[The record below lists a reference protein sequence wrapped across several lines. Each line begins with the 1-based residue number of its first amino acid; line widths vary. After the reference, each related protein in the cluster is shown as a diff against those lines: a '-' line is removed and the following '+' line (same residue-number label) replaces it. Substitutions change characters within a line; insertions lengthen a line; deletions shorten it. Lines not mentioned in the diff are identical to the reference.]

1 MTTILYRLVLRVQIK
16 SRPKSVRLASLG
28 HRPNSTAWL
37 PYGATLR
44 PRPLGSHQTSLD
56 SHRSPPMPIDP
67 SLPRPTAASPLKF
80 DATVEQPPSQSVCAV
95 CGAALRATYHML
107 GDSMICGRCRS
118 QHETAMGGAG
128 AHRFARALLF
138 GVGAAVVGAAIY
150 YAILAATG
158 YSIGII
164 AIFVGY
170 LVGRAVNVGSKG
182 KGGRKYQLLAA
193 LLTYFAISS
202 TYLVEGLRQIGE
214 ERSNKS
220 ADTTSTIAGT
230 TSATSA
236 DSAETDEYQE
246 AETSPDVMGTSGKV
260 DSAAG
265 SRHARPSGSV
275 LILLVAILTL
285 LLLAPILAGF
295 SSPILLLILGFGVFQ
310 AWKMNRGISAD
321 LTGPF
326 NLRTAPLPPAQ
337 A

>member
-1 MTTILYRLVLRVQIK
+1 
-16 SRPKSVRLASLG
+16 
-28 HRPNSTAWL
+28 
-37 PYGATLR
+37 
-44 PRPLGSHQTSLD
+44 
-56 SHRSPPMPIDP
+56 MPIDP
-67 SLPRPTAASPLKF
+67 SPSRPTAASPLKF
-80 DATVEQPPSQSVCAV
+80 DATVEQPLSESVCAA

-107 GDSMICGRCRS
+107 GDSMICGRCRG

-138 GVGAAVVGAAIY
+138 GVGAAIVGAAIY
-150 YAILAATG
+150 YAILAVTG

-193 LLTYFAISS
+193 LLTYFAMSS

-214 ERSNKS
+214 ESSKKF
-220 ADTTSTIAGT
+220 ADSTSTIVGT
-230 TSATSA
+230 SSATSA
-236 DSAETDEYQE
+236 DSVAETDEYQE
-246 AETSPDVMGTSGKV
+246 AETSSDLMGTSGKV

-265 SRHARPSGSV
+265 SRHAQPSGSV
-275 LILLVAILTL
+275 LILLVAVLTL

-310 AWKMNRGISAD
+310 AWKMNRRISAD

-326 NLRTAPLPPAQ
+326 NLRAAPLPPAQ